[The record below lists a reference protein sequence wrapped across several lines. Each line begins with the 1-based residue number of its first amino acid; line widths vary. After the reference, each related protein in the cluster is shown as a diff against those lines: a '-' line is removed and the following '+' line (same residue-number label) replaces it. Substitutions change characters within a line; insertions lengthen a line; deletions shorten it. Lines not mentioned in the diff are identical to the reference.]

1 MMTQSHQH
9 RAERC
14 PLWLL
19 VLFTVTTCSPLIAVS
34 AEQDAQPSAS
44 KETVAKLIRDLDA
57 DARKVRQQAERALLA
72 AGPEILPLLPAPELL
87 PNVSVREA
95 VRRIRRQLERTQ
107 ALESIKPSRIT
118 FAGRHSLAEVLAE
131 IGKQTGNRLDM
142 AAIPDAVKR
151 RMFDFSYETLT
162 FWEALDDVSAKGG
175 LRYVSGTDGALKIE
189 TYKKK
194 PGKMSFPVTYA
205 GAFRV
210 AVDSAQLKPR
220 VGKNAFRLLRL
231 ELGLTA
237 EPRLRPLFLKR
248 TGRSV
253 AVTNSAG
260 VVFAPFDPEA
270 SIEQPFGEG
279 GSHQTVRVDFK
290 VPIGKSA
297 TEIVLRGRLSLLT
310 AAGTQAIRF
319 ANIAKSKNVARRRS
333 GVTVKIRDV
342 AFKRNADGKHQAA
355 VEVALSYD
363 TGGPA
368 FESHRTWVFHNEAY
382 LETLAGKR
390 IDYTGPFRTALQKNG
405 AVAVEY
411 SFKNLDGQPS
421 DYRFVYVAPTLLV
434 NVPVEF
440 SFRKISLIDNAK

>member
-1 MMTQSHQH
+1 
-9 RAERC
+9 
-14 PLWLL
+14 
-19 VLFTVTTCSPLIAVS
+19 VLFAVTACSPLIAVS
-34 AEQDAQPSAS
+34 AEQNAQPSAS
-44 KETVAKLIRDLDA
+44 KETVTKLIRGLDA
-57 DARKVRQQAERALLA
+57 NTRKVRQQAERALLA
-72 AGPEILPLLPAPELL
+72 AGPQILPLLPAPELL

-107 ALESIKPSRIT
+107 ALESIKPSRVT
-118 FAGRHSLAEVLAE
+118 LGGRHSLAAVLAK
-131 IGKQTGNRLDM
+131 ISRQTGNRLDV
-142 AAIPDAVKR
+142 AAIPEAAKR
-151 RMFDFSYETLT
+151 RAFKVSYKKLT
-162 FWEALDDVSAKGG
+162 FWESLDDVAAKSG
-175 LRYVSGTDGALKIE
+175 LRYVSGTDRALKIE

-194 PGKMSFPVTYA
+194 PGEMSFPVTYA

-231 ELGLTA
+231 ELGLTS

-253 AVTNSAG
+253 AVANSAG

-279 GSHQTVRVDFK
+279 GSHQTVRLDFK

-297 TEIVLRGRLSLLT
+297 TDIVLRGQLFLLT

-342 AFKRNADGKHQAA
+342 AFKRDIDGEHQAT

-363 TGGPA
+363 AGGPA

-382 LETLAGKR
+382 LETPAGNR
-390 IDYTGPFRTALQKNG
+390 VDYSGPFRTALQRDG

-411 SFKNLDGQPS
+411 SFKKLDGKPA

-440 SFRKISLIDNAK
+440 SFRKISLINNAK